1 METFKGHHS
10 HVLHCTLPSGDIEV
24 YRLLFKWNDEVI
36 KRGIVIPIPPQ
47 TKTPL
52 HLYYHLMDIAKML
65 RISPILDFIPG
76 RYGYMLRSSPSF
88 QSDDIKKVYKTLKQ
102 SHPLRITIANGIADS
117 WDTLFTRNKD
127 RINAL
132 ITDFPEF
139 GSDLYVR
146 WGQELD
152 RSQG

>member
-10 HVLHCTLPSGDIEV
+10 HVLHCTLPSGDIEA

-36 KRGIVIPIPPQ
+36 KRGIVIPILPQ

-52 HLYYHLMDIAKML
+52 YLYYHLIKIAKML
-65 RISPILDFIPG
+65 RISPILDTIPG
-76 RYGYMLRSSPSF
+76 RYEYMLRSLSSF
-88 QSDDIKKVYKTLKQ
+88 QSDDIKKVYNTLKQ
-102 SHPLRITIANGIADS
+102 GHPLRITIANGIGDS
-117 WDTLFTRNKD
+117 WVTLFTRNKD

-132 ITDFPEF
+132 ITDVLEF
-139 GSDLYVR
+139 GSDLYAR

-152 RSQG
+152 QS